1 MSTDLEFSKSV
12 SAFSADI
19 YQVNNLFFLN
29 KQQPFNQ
36 NVFIFFSRIVLT
48 RSQILFSLHYPFK
61 QQFPWQ

>member
-48 RSQILFSLHYPFK
+48 RSQILFSLHYRFK